1 MLKLTSK
8 EKKDIESFCKL
19 NDLEFEDF
27 LKQCFDK
34 GYHIEKY
41 GLLDGTV
48 SEPQVIEKEVI
59 KEIIKEVE
67 VPQYI
72 PEKKTKN
79 IGFGVVLGFIFALVL
94 ISTVLRVLR
103 K

>member
-1 MLKLTSK
+1 MEEMNAVKAIDMAEGYLLKSL
-8 EKKDIESFCKL
+8 
-19 NDLEFEDF
+19 FEHECNGAPD
-27 LKQCFDK
+27 
-34 GYHIEKY
+34 
-41 GLLDGTV
+41 V
-48 SEPQVIEKEVI
+48 
-59 KEIIKEVE
+59 IIKEVE

-94 ISTVLRVLR
+94 ISTILRVLR